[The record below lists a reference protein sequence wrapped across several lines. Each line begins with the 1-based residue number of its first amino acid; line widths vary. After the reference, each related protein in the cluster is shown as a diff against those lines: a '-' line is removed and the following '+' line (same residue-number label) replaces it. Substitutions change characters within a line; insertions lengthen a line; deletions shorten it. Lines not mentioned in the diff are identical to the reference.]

1 MDGEHLRTTLKIRRD
16 WVRIDVYTVQVMNRI
31 ADSYDKR
38 EIDEM
43 LAPHLYF
50 PL

>member
-1 MDGEHLRTTLKIRRD
+1 MDGKHVRITLKSRRD
-16 WVRIDVYTVQVMNRI
+16 WVRIVAYTVQVMNRI

-43 LAPHLYF
+43 LAPHRYF